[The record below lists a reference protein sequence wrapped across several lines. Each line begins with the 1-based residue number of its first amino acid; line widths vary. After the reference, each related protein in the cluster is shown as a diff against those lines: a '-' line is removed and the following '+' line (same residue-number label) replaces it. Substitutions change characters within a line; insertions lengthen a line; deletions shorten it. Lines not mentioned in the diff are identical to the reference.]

1 MKVFVEVYSLDLQAS
16 LALVSELNE
25 KGAWDI
31 NLWIDKSQ
39 TKKLKYITVRFYIDS
54 DSKFFE
60 KHLDEDVFKDDA
72 SKLNHKIKRKN
83 NNESNS

>member
-1 MKVFVEVYSLDLQAS
+1 MGLPSYPYFRIRRHYI
-16 LALVSELNE
+16 
-25 KGAWDI
+25 AWDI

-39 TKKLKYITVRFYIDS
+39 TKKLKYITVRFYINS

-83 NNESNS
+83 NNESYG